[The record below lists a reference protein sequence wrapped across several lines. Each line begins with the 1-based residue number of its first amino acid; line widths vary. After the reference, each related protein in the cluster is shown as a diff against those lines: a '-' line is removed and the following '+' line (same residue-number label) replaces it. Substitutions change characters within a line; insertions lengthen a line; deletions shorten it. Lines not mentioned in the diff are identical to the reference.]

1 MLRSSLMSA
10 ATIFVALNASSA
22 LGQTT
27 GKPIV
32 NKGTPTPECSARVN
46 VDRNGE
52 LPGYVAEWD
61 GKKVCLPFT
70 LTNQLLPL
78 GVSPDDFYIK
88 DFSDVRIRE
97 KWAACKSD
105 PACAEKTLTA
115 AKGFAKFEPRDT
127 GTVDKK
133 GAIDFDGTVDLTT
146 IRRPAYFGSGPYTEA
161 IASADTRTFIVEFTA
176 PRDSFEQQHLKL
188 TGDIKLRGW
197 YIRGEGVA
205 DDTGKKTR
213 GLVIM
218 NNGGGSEFT
227 AIDNPKT
234 APFTVDKTS
243 GDYSPAKND
252 DVTEEPGIRY
262 WRGFLSDLNAAGFD
276 VLITDRRGNGI
287 SGGRNGFN
295 TAEQANDIFR
305 ELDQLETGKGLRVL
319 GPDGKES
326 EGDTAAKAL
335 RDGASFRD
343 IPVIVGGYSRGSYA
357 TQWFMHKNFVE
368 NCNYDLAK
376 PTCSKAVGLQN
387 IKGAILYGPN
397 SAGLG
402 YRLAGHDAVEGAL
415 RVALNT
421 TYYVDSVVP
430 ANVDKWP
437 GLQIIKGT
445 WDYVEGLEGSLDTYR
460 RAKGLK
466 DISVFLGPHILQT
479 QNPANM
485 KFAGQR
491 MVAFASAAVLGKKE
505 VTGAVNPK
513 DLKELVTSA
522 PHIWELSTAIS
533 AEN

>member
-1 MLRSSLMSA
+1 MARATLILM
-10 ATIFVALNASSA
+10 ASILMTLCGPCAWAQS
-22 LGQTT
+22 T
-27 GKPIV
+27 GKPLV
-32 NKGTPTPECSARVN
+32 NKGTPTPDCSARVN
-46 VDRNGE
+46 IDRNGE
-52 LPGYVAEWD
+52 LPGYTADWD

-78 GVSPDDFYIK
+78 GVAPADFYIK
-88 DFSDVRIRE
+88 EFSDTRIRE
-97 KWAACKSD
+97 KWAACKAD
-105 PACAEKTLTA
+105 PACKEKTLAA

-133 GAIDFDGTVDLTT
+133 GTIDFDGTVDLST
-146 IRRPAYFGSGPYTEA
+146 IRRPGYFGKTPYSEA
-161 IASADTRTFIVEFTA
+161 ISAAEARTFVVEFTV

-197 YIRGEGVA
+197 YIRGEGVV
-205 DDTGKKTR
+205 DETGKRTR

-234 APFTVDKTS
+234 ASFAVDKTS
-243 GDYSPAKND
+243 GDYSPSKND
-252 DVTEEPGIRY
+252 DLTEEPGIRY
-262 WRGFLSDLNAAGFD
+262 WRGFLSALNAAGFD

-295 TAEQANDIFR
+295 TAEQANDMFR

-319 GPDGKES
+319 GPDGKS
-326 EGDTAAKAL
+326 AEGEAAATLL
-335 RDGASFRD
+335 RDGASFRN
-343 IPVIVGGYSRGSYA
+343 IPVVVGGYSRGSYA

-376 PTCSKAVGLQN
+376 PTCEKAIGLSN

-415 RVALNT
+415 RVDFNT

-437 GLQIIKGT
+437 ALQIIKGT
-445 WDYVEGLEGSLDTYR
+445 WDYVEGLEGSFDTYQ

-485 KFAGQR
+485 KFAGER
-491 MVAFASAAVLGKKE
+491 MVAFATAAIFGRKE
-505 VTGAVNPK
+505 VPGSMNPK
-513 DLKELVTSA
+513 DLKELVISV
-522 PHIWELSTAIS
+522 PHEWELSS
-533 AEN
+533 KP